1 MVDGSWLKI
10 HYSNN
15 MGKFS
20 FENLEVWQ
28 RAVEF
33 AEAVIV
39 LSEKWQT
46 RGKHYRLLEQIESAA
61 TSVSMNIAEGK
72 GRYSKKEFVHF
83 LYIARGSLFE
93 VVTLLVIIERLKW
106 IDSTD
111 LEKIRNDA
119 QIIGKMLTSLVNS
132 IKK

>member
-1 MVDGSWLKI
+1 
-10 HYSNN
+10 

>member
-1 MVDGSWLKI
+1 MAHRLL
-10 HYSNN
+10 SNR

-33 AEAVIV
+33 AESVIV
-39 LSEKWQT
+39 LTEQWQT

-72 GRYSKKEFVHF
+72 GRYSKKEFAHF

-106 IDSTD
+106 IDGAD
-111 LEKIRNDA
+111 LEKLRNDA
-119 QIIGKMLTSLVNS
+119 QVIGKMLTGLVNS

>member
-1 MVDGSWLKI
+1 
-10 HYSNN
+10 

-33 AEAVIV
+33 AESVIV
-39 LSEKWQT
+39 LTEQWQT

-72 GRYSKKEFVHF
+72 GRYSKKEFAHF

-106 IDSTD
+106 IDGAD
-111 LEKIRNDA
+111 LEKLRNDA
-119 QIIGKMLTSLVNS
+119 QVIGKMLTGLVNS